1 MSIVEVTTFRLAEGV
16 TDESFLALDRR
27 LQTELVP
34 NQPGFLRRT
43 TARHGDDWL
52 VVTLWSTEDAA
63 GAFQRSRRGAS
74 APGRVR
80 ARTSRPAR
88 FHLDRYATLD

>member
-1 MSIVEVTTFRLAEGV
+1 MSTVEITTFRLAEGV
-16 TDESFLALDRR
+16 TDETFLALDRR

-52 VVTLWSTEDAA
+52 VVTLWASEEAA
-63 GAFQRSRRGAS
+63 GAFQRATESHPLQVELA
-74 APGRVR
+74 RVIESG
-80 ARTSRPAR
+80 TL
-88 FHLDRYATLD
+88 HLTRYDTLD

>member
-27 LQTELVP
+27 TQTELVP

-63 GAFQRSRRGAS
+63 AAFERAVEGHPLQTEF
-74 APGRVR
+74 VR
-80 ARTSRPAR
+80 AVEAGT
-88 FHLDRYATLD
+88 FHLTRYVTLD

>member
-1 MSIVEVTTFRLAEGV
+1 VSIVEVTTFRLAEGV
-16 TDESFLALDRR
+16 RDESFLLLDRR
-27 LQTELVP
+27 VQAELVP

-43 TARHGDDWL
+43 TARHGENWI

-63 GAFQRSRRGAS
+63 GAFQRAAEGHPLQVEFEHVVEAGS
-74 APGRVR
+74 
-80 ARTSRPAR
+80 